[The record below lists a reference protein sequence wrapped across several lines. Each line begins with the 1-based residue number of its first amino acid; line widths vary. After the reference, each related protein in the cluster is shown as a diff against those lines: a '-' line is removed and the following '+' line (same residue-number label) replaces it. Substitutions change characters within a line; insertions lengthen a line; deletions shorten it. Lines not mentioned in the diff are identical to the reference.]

1 MTEHMLSRKHRK
13 MKSQHGVC
21 LQYANAWA
29 WPRNKQTKKS
39 KVIFIMLLDKKKE
52 KELKKKKLTLFL
64 TCLRVSLSSCCCLAA
79 LTALS
84 ICDWRPALSSM
95 VTATWF
101 SKVAT
106 RRIIL
111 CWSHKTEKT
120 QQNKTVLQHVWRVCR
135 WSKVSDKIPL
145 TARERERSQ
154 ICRGS
159 SGLWKASCGRGRTHL
174 GSL

>member
-1 MTEHMLSRKHRK
+1 MT
-13 MKSQHGVC
+13 Q
-21 LQYANAWA
+21 
-29 WPRNKQTKKS
+29 KQTNKKKQS
-39 KVIFIMLLDKKKE
+39 NFYYVTWQKKE
-52 KELKKKKLTLFL
+52 KEFLKKLTLFL

-145 TARERERSQ
+145 TGRERERSQ

>member
-1 MTEHMLSRKHRK
+1 MT
-13 MKSQHGVC
+13 Q
-21 LQYANAWA
+21 
-29 WPRNKQTKKS
+29 KQTN
-39 KVIFIMLLDKKKE
+39 KKKQSNFYYVTWQ
-52 KELKKKKLTLFL
+52 KKRKRIKKKKLTLFL

>member
-1 MTEHMLSRKHRK
+1 MT
-13 MKSQHGVC
+13 Q
-21 LQYANAWA
+21 
-29 WPRNKQTKKS
+29 KQTN
-39 KVIFIMLLDKKKE
+39 KKKQSNFYYVTWQ
-52 KELKKKKLTLFL
+52 KKGKRIKKKKLTLFL

>member
-1 MTEHMLSRKHRK
+1 MT
-13 MKSQHGVC
+13 Q
-21 LQYANAWA
+21 
-29 WPRNKQTKKS
+29 KQTN
-39 KVIFIMLLDKKKE
+39 KKKQSNFYYVTWQ
-52 KELKKKKLTLFL
+52 KKRKRIKKKKLTLFL

-120 QQNKTVLQHVWRVCR
+120 QQNKTVLQHVWKVCR